1 MVSGLKQEDEVADFG
16 RFDDEECAICLA
28 SPQRNKSSTS
38 CGHVFCHKCLN
49 QCCWAKLECP
59 TCREPIREFLCGPNW
74 KEGVFVDSETV
85 RRERI
90 KDMRN
95 ILLGRLMRDSNALNI
110 YNSQLERDRSGEAIC
125 NDPNQFVDDVL
136 WKIDGKQ
143 WMNDYEDEDLLKQV
157 IIAAIVSR

>member
-1 MVSGLKQEDEVADFG
+1 M
-16 RFDDEECAICLA
+16 
-28 SPQRNKSSTS
+28 
-38 CGHVFCHKCLN
+38 
-49 QCCWAKLECP
+49 
-59 TCREPIREFLCGPNW
+59 
-74 KEGVFVDSETV
+74 DSETV

-136 WKIDGKQ
+136 RKIDGKQ